1 MKTMTALAETP
12 VEVTRKPTLLI
23 VEDEGEMCFLINIL
37 LNDKGLEI
45 EHVKT
50 ISGAVEYL
58 QQQSP
63 EIVLLDNRLP
73 DGFGVD
79 LIRELK
85 QNYPSTK
92 IIMISGIDVAA
103 KDVALE
109 NGADVF
115 LEKPFTKAVLWKSIQ
130 ELLN

>member
-1 MKTMTALAETP
+1 MKTVTASAKTP
-12 VEVTRKPTLLI
+12 VEITQKPTLLI
-23 VEDEGEMCFLINIL
+23 VEDEGEICFLINLL

-73 DGFGVD
+73 DGFGIDFV
-79 LIRELK
+79 RELK
-85 QNYPSTK
+85 QKYPATK
-92 IIMISGIDVAA
+92 IIMISGVDAAA

-115 LEKPFTKAVLWKSIQ
+115 LEKPFTKAVLWKSIRQ
-130 ELLN
+130 LLN

>member
-1 MKTMTALAETP
+1 MKTVTASAKTP
-12 VEVTRKPTLLI
+12 VEITQKPTLLI
-23 VEDEGEMCFLINIL
+23 VEDEGEICFLINLL

-45 EHVKT
+45 DHVKT

-73 DGFGVD
+73 DGFGIDFV
-79 LIRELK
+79 RELK
-85 QNYPSTK
+85 QKYPATK
-92 IIMISGIDVAA
+92 IIMISGVDAAA

-115 LEKPFTKAVLWKSIQ
+115 LEKPFTKAVLWKSIRQ
-130 ELLN
+130 LLN

>member
-1 MKTMTALAETP
+1 MKTMTASAKTT
-12 VEVTRKPTLLI
+12 VEVPQKPTLLI
-23 VEDEGEMCFLINIL
+23 VEDEGEICFLINLL

-45 EHVKT
+45 DHVKT
-50 ISGAVEYL
+50 ISAAVEYL

-79 LIRELK
+79 FIRELK

-92 IIMISGIDVAA
+92 VIMISGIDAAA
-103 KDVALE
+103 KDVAL
-109 NGADVF
+109 
-115 LEKPFTKAVLWKSIQ
+115 
-130 ELLN
+130 

>member
-1 MKTMTALAETP
+1 MKTMTTSAETP

-92 IIMISGIDVAA
+92 IIMISGIDAAA